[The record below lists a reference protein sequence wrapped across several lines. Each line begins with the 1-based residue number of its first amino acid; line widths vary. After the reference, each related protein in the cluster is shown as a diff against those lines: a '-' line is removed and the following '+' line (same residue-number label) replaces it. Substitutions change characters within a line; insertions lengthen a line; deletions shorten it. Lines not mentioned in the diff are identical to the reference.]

1 MEDLFALHAHNSRKD
16 TLGETCGYWLEHVII
31 RGRGLRDFKGL
42 VSYLPVPIDSI
53 VGIQKSQ
60 VVSICWGGKQKSAG
74 QSGQQRIAAETA
86 SSVRQE
92 SGHTENND
100 IVFFIHGD

>member
-1 MEDLFALHAHNSRKD
+1 MM
-16 TLGETCGYWLEHVII
+16 
-31 RGRGLRDFKGL
+31 
-42 VSYLPVPIDSI
+42 
-53 VGIQKSQ
+53 
-60 VVSICWGGKQKSAG
+60 GGKQKSAG
-74 QSGQQRIAAETA
+74 RSGQQRIAAETA